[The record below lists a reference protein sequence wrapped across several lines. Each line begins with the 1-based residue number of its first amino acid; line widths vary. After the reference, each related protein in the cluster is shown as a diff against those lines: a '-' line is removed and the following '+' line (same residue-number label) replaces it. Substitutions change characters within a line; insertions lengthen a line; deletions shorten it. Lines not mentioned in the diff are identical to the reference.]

1 MNPDYESKASDFD
14 FLIGRWQVHH
24 RRLKERLAG
33 DTRWDEFSGS
43 SQLRT
48 LMDGRVNVDD
58 NVIDLPG
65 GPYRAVTLRSF
76 DSESKQWAIWWLDG
90 RHPHQIEAPM
100 VGGFERGVGTFYADE
115 RFNGR
120 PIRVRFLWS
129 NVTAQSCRW
138 EQAFSA
144 DEGRTWET
152 NWIMDFTRAAQQ
164 AAAPTNDARA

>member
-1 MNPDYESKASDFD
+1 MNPEHESTASDFA

-33 DTRWDEFSGS
+33 DTRWDEFGGS
-43 SQLRT
+43 SELRT
-48 LMDGRVNVDD
+48 LMDGRGNVDD

-76 DSESKQWAIWWLDG
+76 DPASKQWAIWWLDG

-100 VGGFERGVGTFYADE
+100 VGGFENGVGTFYADE
-115 RFNGR
+115 LFNGR

-129 NVTAQSCRW
+129 NITADSCRW

-152 NWIMDFTRAAQQ
+152 NWIMDFTRAPQQ
-164 AAAPTNDARA
+164 AAAPAGDAKA